1 MAAEPFVILI
11 MSVLVVGSIAID
23 TVKTPVEEHSDLLGG
38 SASYAALA
46 ASFFSPVRL
55 VGIVGNDFPKSE
67 FDFWKSRKIDTEGV
81 QRVNGKTFRWSG
93 EYSWDLN
100 TRETRSI
107 DLNVFKD
114 FKPVLPKVY
123 RQTDF
128 VLLAN
133 IAPSLQAHVLKQ
145 MERPRFVVADTMD
158 LWIETARPDL
168 DALLRRVDLLI
179 LNDSEAR
186 EMTKETS
193 LIKAGRRIQKMGP
206 AHVAIKKG
214 EHGALLFGEGD
225 QFFSCGAYPLE
236 DIHDPTGAGDTF
248 AGGMAGYLAG
258 TVKKVHFTDLRKAMI
273 YGSVLASF
281 CVEAFSLER
290 LRNLSMEEIAKR
302 YETFKLMSQFEVP
315 PE

>member
-1 MAAEPFVILI
+1 
-11 MSVLVVGSIAID
+11 MSVLVVGSIALD

-38 SASYAALA
+38 SASYAAAA
-46 ASFFSPVRL
+46 ASFFSQVNL
-55 VGIVGNDFPKSE
+55 VGVVGDDFPQSE
-67 FDFWKSRKIDTEGV
+67 FDFWKSRKIDSQGV
-81 QRVNGKTFRWSG
+81 QRVKGKTFRWSG

-107 DLNVFKD
+107 ALNVFEH
-114 FKPVLPKVY
+114 FKPALPDSY

-133 IAPSLQAHVLKQ
+133 IAPSLQSHVLDQ
-145 MERPRFVVADTMD
+145 MEKPRFVVADTMD
-158 LWIETARPDL
+158 LWIETTRKDL
-168 DALLRRVDLLI
+168 DALIPRVDLLI

-186 EMTKETS
+186 QMTKETS
-193 LIKAGRRIQKMGP
+193 LIKAGRAIRKMGP
-206 AHVAIKKG
+206 AYVAIKKG
-214 EHGALLFGEGD
+214 EHGALLFGED
-225 QFFSCGAYPLE
+225 DFFSCGAYPLE

-258 TVKKVHFTDLRKAMI
+258 TVKKVHFDDLRKAMI

-290 LRNLSMEEIAKR
+290 LRKLSMDEIKER
-302 YETFKLMSQFEVP
+302 YETFKLMSQFEVVS
-315 PE
+315 

>member
-1 MAAEPFVILI
+1 

-38 SASYAALA
+38 SASYAALG

-55 VGIVGNDFPKSE
+55 VGIVGNDFPESE
-67 FDFWKSRKIDTEGV
+67 FQFWESRKIDSKGV
-81 QRVNGKTFRWSG
+81 QRANGKTFRWSG
-93 EYSWDLN
+93 EYAWDLN
-100 TRETRSI
+100 TRETRSVA
-107 DLNVFKD
+107 LNVFES
-114 FKPVLPKVY
+114 FSPELPPNY
-123 RQTDF
+123 RTTPF

-133 IAPSLQAHVLKQ
+133 IAPTLQSHVLDQ
-145 MERPRFVVADTMD
+145 VEGPRFIVADTMD
-158 LWIETARPDL
+158 LWIETTRADL
-168 DALLRRVDLLI
+168 DALLPRVDLLI

-193 LIKAGRRIQKMGP
+193 LIRAGRKIRESGP
-206 AHVAIKKG
+206 KYVAIKKG
-214 EHGALLFGEGD
+214 EHGALLFGED
-225 QFFSCGAYPLE
+225 EFFSCGAYPLE

-258 TVKKVHFTDLRKAMI
+258 TVKKVHFNDLRRAMI

-290 LRNLSMEEIAKR
+290 LRKLSMEEIAKR
-302 YETFKLMSQFEVP
+302 YETFKLMSQFEVST
-315 PE
+315 

>member
-1 MAAEPFVILI
+1 MPVLI
-11 MSVLVVGSIAID
+11 VGSIAID

-55 VGIVGNDFPKSE
+55 VGIVGDDFPKSE
-67 FDFWKSRKIDTEGV
+67 FDFWKSRKIDSEGV

-107 DLNVFKD
+107 DLNVFED
-114 FKPVLPKVY
+114 FKPALPATY

-133 IAPSLQAHVLKQ
+133 IAPSLQMHVLEQ

-158 LWIETARPDL
+158 LWIETARSDL

-193 LIKAGRRIQKMGP
+193 LIKAGRKIRKGGP
-206 AHVAIKKG
+206 RYVAIKKG
-214 EHGALLFGEGD
+214 EHGALLFGED
-225 QFFSCGAYPLE
+225 EFFSCGAYPLE
-236 DIHDPTGAGDTF
+236 DIRDPTGAGDTF
-248 AGGMAGYLAG
+248 AGGLAGYLAS
-258 TVKKVHFTDLRKAMI
+258 TKR
-273 YGSVLASF
+273 
-281 CVEAFSLER
+281 EPAFS
-290 LRNLSMEEIAKR
+290 
-302 YETFKLMSQFEVP
+302 
-315 PE
+315 

>member
-1 MAAEPFVILI
+1 
-11 MSVLVVGSIAID
+11 MSVLIVGSIALD
-23 TVKTPVEEHSDLLGG
+23 TVKTPVEEHDNLIGG
-38 SASYAALA
+38 SASYAALS

-55 VGIVGNDFPKSE
+55 VGVVGNDFPCSE
-67 FDFWKSRKIDTEGV
+67 FEFWKSRKIDIAGV
-81 QRVNGKTFRWSG
+81 QRANGKTFRWSG

-107 DLNVFKD
+107 ELNVFEQ
-114 FKPVLPKVY
+114 FKPVLPEAY
-123 RQTDF
+123 RQSDF

-133 IAPSLQAHVLKQ
+133 IAPSLQAHVLEQ

-158 LWIETARPDL
+158 LWIETTRSDL

-193 LIKAGRRIQKMGP
+193 LIKAGRRIRKFGP
-206 AHVAIKKG
+206 RYVAIKKG
-214 EHGALLFGEGD
+214 EHGALLFGEAD

-258 TVKKVHFTDLRKAMI
+258 TVKKVHFNDLRKAMI

-290 LRNLSMEEIAKR
+290 LRKLTLDEIAKR

-315 PE
+315 AA

>member
-1 MAAEPFVILI
+1 
-11 MSVLVVGSIAID
+11 MSVLVLGSIALD

-38 SASYAALA
+38 SASYAAVA
-46 ASFFSPVRL
+46 ASFFSPVKL
-55 VGIVGNDFPKSE
+55 VGVVGNDFPESE
-67 FDFWKSRKIDTEGV
+67 FDFWKSRKIDIEGV
-81 QRVNGKTFRWSG
+81 ETAEGKTFRWSA

-100 TRETRSI
+100 SRETRSVA
-107 DLNVFKD
+107 LNVFEH
-114 FKPVLPKVY
+114 FRPTLPKSY

-133 IAPSLQAHVLKQ
+133 IAPSLQAHVLDQ
-145 MERPRFVVADTMD
+145 MEKPRFVVADTMD
-158 LWIETARPDL
+158 LWIETTRKDL
-168 DALLRRVDLLI
+168 DALLPNVDLLI

-193 LIKAGRRIQKMGP
+193 LIKAGRAIRKMGP
-206 AHVAIKKG
+206 RYVAIKKG
-214 EHGALLFGEGD
+214 EHGALLFGENE
-225 QFFSCGAYPLE
+225 FFSCGAYPLE

-258 TVKKVHFTDLRKAMI
+258 TVGVKITFTDLRKAMI

-290 LRNLSMEEIAKR
+290 LRNLTMDQINER

-315 PE
+315 QN

>member
-1 MAAEPFVILI
+1 

-23 TVKTPVEEHSDLLGG
+23 TVKSPVEEHSDLLGG
-38 SASYAALA
+38 SACYGALG

-55 VGIVGNDFPKSE
+55 VGIVGDDFPESE
-67 FDFWKSRKIDTEGV
+67 FRFWKSRKIDSEGV
-81 QRVNGKTFRWSG
+81 QRAKGKTFRWSG

-100 TRETRSI
+100 TRETRLI
-107 DLNVFKD
+107 ALNVFEN
-114 FKPVLPKVY
+114 FKPVLPETY
-123 RQTDF
+123 RETDF

-133 IAPSLQAHVLKQ
+133 IAPSLQAHVLDQ
-145 MERPRFVVADTMD
+145 MKRPRFVGGDTMD

-168 DALLRRVDLLI
+168 DALLRRVNLLI

-186 EMTKETS
+186 EITTETS
-193 LIKAGRRIQKMGP
+193 LIKAGRSIRKMGP
-206 AHVAIKKG
+206 RYVAIKKG
-214 EHGALLFGEGD
+214 EHGALLFGEED

-258 TVKKVHFTDLRKAMI
+258 TVKKVRFNDLRKAMI

-281 CVEAFSLER
+281 CVEKFSLGR
-290 LRNLSMEEIAKR
+290 MRSLSMDEIKAR
-302 YETFKLMSQFEVP
+302 YETFKTMSQFEL

>member
-1 MAAEPFVILI
+1 

-38 SASYAALA
+38 SASYAALG

-55 VGIVGNDFPKSE
+55 VGIVGSDFPESE
-67 FDFWKSRKIDTEGV
+67 FQFWKSRKIDSEGV
-81 QRVNGKTFRWSG
+81 QRANGKTFHWSG

-107 DLNVFKD
+107 ALNVFED
-114 FKPVLPKVY
+114 FKPVLPESY
-123 RQTDF
+123 RETDF

-133 IAPSLQAHVLKQ
+133 IAPSLQTHVLDQ
-145 MERPRFVVADTMD
+145 MHQPRFVVADTMD
-158 LWIETARPDL
+158 LWIQTARPDL
-168 DALLRRVDLLI
+168 DALLRRVNL
-179 LNDSEAR
+179 
-186 EMTKETS
+186 
-193 LIKAGRRIQKMGP
+193 GP
-206 AHVAIKKG
+206 DYVAIKKG

-258 TVKKVHFTDLRKAMI
+258 TVKKVHFNDLRRAMI

-290 LRNLSMEEIAKR
+290 LRTLSIEEIAKR
-302 YETFKLMSQFEVP
+302 YETFKLMSQFEMP
-315 PE
+315 AA